1 MARRRRKKIPQEP
14 FTVEIEGQSHD
25 GRGIARLDGKTIFVD
40 AALPDEAVVCQY
52 TARNRRFDEAK
63 TLEVVKSSDLRVEAK
78 CAYFG
83 LCGGCS
89 LQHMSSDAQ
98 MELKQGTLLEQL
110 AHFGGIENA
119 EVIEPLL
126 ADQWHYRRKARL
138 AVRYVRK
145 KEKVLVGFREKRN
158 HFVANIDFC
167 EILDTKVACLIEPL
181 SELIGQCEAKDQ
193 IPQIE
198 VAVGDE
204 AVALVFRHLEP
215 LCDEDMQKLL
225 NFCKA
230 KQVHFYLQSGGPNTV
245 IKVWPEDSDQ
255 RLYYQLAE
263 QQLRFGFHPMDFTQV
278 NAGINVTMIQRAL
291 DWLDLKSSDRVL
303 DLFCG
308 IGNFTLPIARHCKQV
323 VGIEGSDD
331 MVARGQE
338 NADLNGLKNAEFYT
352 ADLYQDF
359 EALDILKKITDSD
372 FDKILLDP
380 PRSGAQEVVE
390 KIAKFGAKRLVYVS
404 CNPATLAR
412 DAGILKQQGYALIK
426 TGVMDMFPHTTHVE
440 SIALFERKA

>member
-14 FTVEIEGQSHD
+14 FTVQIEGQSHD
-25 GRGIARLDGKTIFVD
+25 GRGIARQDGKTIFVD
-40 AALPDEAVVCQY
+40 AALPGETVICQY
-52 TARNRRFDEAK
+52 TARNRNFDEAK
-63 TLEVVKSSDLRVEAK
+63 TLEVIKASDLRVEAK
-78 CAYFG
+78 CTYFG

-89 LQHMSSDAQ
+89 LQHMSSGAQ
-98 MELKQGTLLEQL
+98 MELKQSTLLEQL
-110 AHFGGIENA
+110 AHFGGIDNA
-119 EVIEPLL
+119 EVVRPLL
-126 ADQWHYRRKARL
+126 AEQWHYRRKARL
-138 AVRYVRK
+138 AVRFVPK
-145 KEKVLVGFREKRN
+145 KGKVLVGFREKRN
-158 HFVANIDFC
+158 HFVANIDYC
-167 EILDTKVACLIEPL
+167 DILDVKVASLIEPL
-181 SELIGQCEAKDQ
+181 SELIGQCNAKDQ

-204 AVALVFRHLEP
+204 AVALVFRHLVS

-225 NFCKA
+225 RFCEE
-230 KQVHFYLQSGGPNTV
+230 KQAHFYLQSGGPDTV

-255 RLYYQLAE
+255 RLYYHLTE

-278 NAGINVTMIQRAL
+278 NAGINVSMIQRAL

-323 VGIEGSDD
+323 VGVEASDT
-331 MVARGQE
+331 MVARAQE
-338 NADLNGLKNAEFYT
+338 NTNLNGLKNVEFY
-352 ADLYQDF
+352 AVDLYQDF
-359 EALDILKKITDSD
+359 DALDKLQEVTDLA

-380 PRSGAQEVVE
+380 PRSGALEVVE
-390 KIAKFGAKRLVYVS
+390 KIAKFAAKRLVYVS

-440 SIALFERKA
+440 SIALFERKD